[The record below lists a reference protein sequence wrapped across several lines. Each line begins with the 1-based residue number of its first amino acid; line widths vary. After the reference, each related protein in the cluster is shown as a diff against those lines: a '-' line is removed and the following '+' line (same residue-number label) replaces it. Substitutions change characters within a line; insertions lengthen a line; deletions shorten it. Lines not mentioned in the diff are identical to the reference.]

1 MAISIIFN
9 VNNMKKTTI
18 TILLTIFLF
27 ASSYAQSNENANG
40 STYELVEGYT
50 NVSSDGIY
58 LIAGYYSEKSG
69 GGSLYLM
76 SSDNLNNGKIEGKP
90 FTTVTKDNPPTR
102 ITLDEKTYSNDIS
115 FMEYRFSDTLT
126 TEKERK
132 FRILNNGLYLTN
144 SSNNIEFGGK
154 REDNNFWTLQKTD
167 ERYKRIRFHN
177 GNKYSYSMIV
187 FQRSGTSNMFKICS
201 QTTSNG
207 VFINLYKKVSHAIT
221 IGKTG
226 YSTFYYSSNDA
237 VLPEG
242 LTAYTYGIETDENV
256 TKLVSTHQFNA
267 GDTIPAGCA
276 VVVKGKPGTY
286 SIKLQA
292 KISAKKYD
300 NILKGTYYTKEL
312 EKNSNTQYYM
322 LSLDAKGENVGF
334 YWGATDGGAFTNKAH
349 KAYLAIPKSAS
360 SKISS
365 FILGPEDD
373 SATGIET
380 VEDNS
385 TATPAIYDLSG
396 RRTLNPSHGIYIMN
410 GKKILK

>member
-9 VNNMKKTTI
+9 LNNMKKPTI

-40 STYELVEGYT
+40 STYQLVKDYT
-50 NVSSDGIY
+50 EVTSDGIY
-58 LIAGYYSEKSG
+58 LIAGYYAKTT

-76 SSDNLNNGKIEGKP
+76 SSSDNLNNGKIEGKL
-90 FTTVTKDNPPTR
+90 FTTVTKDNPPTT
-102 ITLDEKTYSNDIS
+102 ITLDEKTYSNSIS
-115 FMEYRFSDTLT
+115 GLDYRFFNKSTNNNV
-126 TEKERK
+126 RK
-132 FRILNNGLYLTN
+132 FVILNNGCYLTN
-144 SSNNIEFGGK
+144 SSKGIEFNELK
-154 REDNNFWTLQKTD
+154 NDSNVWALQDITD
-167 ERYKRIRFHN
+167 KDYKRIKFYN
-177 GNKYSYSMIV
+177 GKKYHEYMLSFDTKSRL
-187 FQRSGTSNMFKICS
+187 FQITKF
-201 QTTSNG
+201 NG
-207 VFINLYKKVSHAIT
+207 SSPAINLYKKVSHAIT

-237 VLPEG
+237 VLPVG
-242 LTAYTYGIETDENV
+242 LTAYTYGIKTDENV

-267 GDTIPAGCA
+267 GDTIPAECA
-276 VVVKGKPGTY
+276 VVVKGNPGTY
-286 SIKLQA
+286 SITLQD
-292 KISAKKYD
+292 KKSTKKYD

-334 YWGATDGGAFTNKAH
+334 YWGATDGGPFTNKTN
-349 KAYLAIPKSAS
+349 KAYLAIPKSAD

-365 FILGPEDD
+365 FILDPEDD

-380 VEDNS
+380 IEDNG
-385 TATPAIYDLSG
+385 TATSAIYDLSG

>member
-1 MAISIIFN
+1 MDISIIFN
-9 VNNMKKTTI
+9 LNNMKKTTI

-40 STYELVEGYT
+40 STYKLVEDFEKE
-50 NVSSDGIY
+50 VSSDGIY
-58 LIAGYYSEKSG
+58 LIAAYLYKDNGNII
-69 GGSLYLM
+69 YLM
-76 SSDNLNNGKIEGKP
+76 SSEKLKEGKIKGILLQDAATATITINEQNLSNLEFRIEKSKKDIRIIN
-90 FTTVTKDNPPTR
+90 KDNYLSNSSEKIKFVSNKNNTNLWTFSEVPNVNFSR
-102 ITLDEKTYSNDIS
+102 IKLCNSQKYMIAFN
-115 FMEYRFSDTLT
+115 
-126 TEKERK
+126 
-132 FRILNNGLYLTN
+132 TN
-144 SSNNIEFGGK
+144 SNEFQISK
-154 REDNNFWTLQKTD
+154 A
-167 ERYKRIRFHN
+167 
-177 GNKYSYSMIV
+177 
-187 FQRSGTSNMFKICS
+187 
-201 QTTSNG
+201 TTT
-207 VFINLYKKVSHAIT
+207 FPAINLYKKVSHAIT
-221 IGKTG
+221 LGNTG

-237 VLPEG
+237 VLPVG

-267 GDTIPAGCA
+267 GDTIPAECA
-276 VVVKGKPGTY
+276 VVVKGNHGTY
-286 SIKLQA
+286 SITLQD
-292 KISAKKYD
+292 KKSTKKYD

-312 EKNSNTQYYM
+312 EANVDTQYYM

-365 FILGPEDD
+365 FILDPEDD

-380 VEDNS
+380 IEDNG

>member
-9 VNNMKKTTI
+9 LNNMKKTTI

-40 STYELVEGYT
+40 STYKLVE
-50 NVSSDGIY
+50 NFEKEVSSDGIY
-58 LIAGYYSEKSG
+58 LIAAYLYNKN
-69 GGSLYLM
+69 GSSIYLM
-76 SSDNLNNGKIEGKP
+76 SPENLKEGKIKGIILQDAATATITINEQNLSNLEFRIEKSKKDIRIIN
-90 FTTVTKDNPPTR
+90 KDNYLSNSSEKIKFESNKNNTNLWTFTEVTNPNYRR
-102 ITLDEKTYSNDIS
+102 IKLCNKNNSNNYMIA
-115 FMEYRFSDTLT
+115 F
-126 TEKERK
+126 
-132 FRILNNGLYLTN
+132 NTN
-144 SSNNIEFGGK
+144 SNEFQISK
-154 REDNNFWTLQKTD
+154 A
-167 ERYKRIRFHN
+167 
-177 GNKYSYSMIV
+177 
-187 FQRSGTSNMFKICS
+187 
-201 QTTSNG
+201 TTT
-207 VFINLYKKVSHAIT
+207 FPAINLYKKVSHAIT
-221 IGKTG
+221 LGNTG

-237 VLPEG
+237 VLPVG

-267 GDTIPAGCA
+267 GDTIPAECA
-276 VVVKGKPGTY
+276 VVVKGNHGTY
-286 SIKLQA
+286 SITLQD
-292 KISAKKYD
+292 KKSTKKYD

-312 EKNSNTQYYM
+312 EANVDTQYYM

-365 FILGPEDD
+365 FVLDPEDD

-380 VEDNS
+380 IEDNG

>member
-1 MAISIIFN
+1 MDISIIFN
-9 VNNMKKTTI
+9 LNNMKKTTI

-40 STYELVEGYT
+40 STYKLVEDFEKE
-50 NVSSDGIY
+50 VSSDGIY
-58 LIAGYYSEKSG
+58 LIAAYLYKDNGNII
-69 GGSLYLM
+69 YLM
-76 SSDNLNNGKIEGKP
+76 SSEKLKEGKIKGILLQDAATATITINEQNLSNLEFRIEKSKKDIRIIN
-90 FTTVTKDNPPTR
+90 KDNYLSNSSEKIKFVSNKNNTNLWTFSEVPNVNFSR
-102 ITLDEKTYSNDIS
+102 IKLCNSQKYMIAFN
-115 FMEYRFSDTLT
+115 
-126 TEKERK
+126 
-132 FRILNNGLYLTN
+132 TN
-144 SSNNIEFGGK
+144 SNEFQISK
-154 REDNNFWTLQKTD
+154 A
-167 ERYKRIRFHN
+167 
-177 GNKYSYSMIV
+177 
-187 FQRSGTSNMFKICS
+187 
-201 QTTSNG
+201 TTT
-207 VFINLYKKVSHAIT
+207 FPAINLYKKVSHAIT
-221 IGKTG
+221 LGNTG

-237 VLPEG
+237 VLPVG

-267 GDTIPAGCA
+267 GDTIPAECA
-276 VVVKGKPGTY
+276 VVVKGNHGTY
-286 SIKLQA
+286 SITLQD
-292 KISAKKYD
+292 KKSTKKYD

-312 EKNSNTQYYM
+312 EANVDTQYYM

-365 FILGPEDD
+365 FVLDPEDD

-380 VEDNS
+380 IEDNG
-385 TATPAIYDLSG
+385 TATSAIYDLSG

>member
-27 ASSYAQSNENANG
+27 ASSYAQSNENNNG
-40 STYELVEGYT
+40 CTYELVKGYT

-76 SSDNLNNGKIEGKP
+76 SADKLYNGIIESEL
-90 FTTVTKDNPPTR
+90 FTTVTQNEPPTT

-115 FMEYRFSDTLT
+115 FMEYWFSNTLT

-144 SSNNIEFGGK
+144 SPTNNIRFGIK

-167 ERYKRIRFHN
+167 GNRIKFYN
-177 GNKYSYSMIV
+177 GNKYPCSMIA

-201 QTTSNG
+201 QTTSYG
-207 VFINLYKKVSHAIT
+207 VVINLYKKVSHAIT

-242 LTAYTYGIETDENV
+242 LTAYTYSIKTDENV
-256 TKLVSTHQFNA
+256 TKLMSTHQFNA
-267 GDTIPAGCA
+267 GDTIPAECA
-276 VVVKGKPGTY
+276 VVVKGKQGTY

-292 KISAKKYD
+292 RKSTKKYD

-312 EKNSNTQYYM
+312 EDDGNTQYYM
-322 LSLDAKGENVGF
+322 LSLDAKGKNVGF
-334 YWGATDGGAFTNKAH
+334 YWGATDGRPFTNKAH

-365 FILGPEDD
+365 FVLDPEGD

-380 VEDNS
+380 IEDNG
-385 TATPAIYDLSG
+385 TAASAIYDLSG

>member
-1 MAISIIFN
+1 MDISIIFN
-9 VNNMKKTTI
+9 LNNMKKTTI

-40 STYELVEGYT
+40 STYQLVKDYT
-50 NVSSDGIY
+50 EVTSDGIY
-58 LIAGYYSEKSG
+58 LIAGYYAKTT

-76 SSDNLNNGKIEGKP
+76 SSSDNLNNGKIKGKL
-90 FTTVTKDNPPTR
+90 FKTVTTDNPPTT
-102 ITLDEKTYSNDIS
+102 ITLDEKTYSNSIS
-115 FMEYRFSDTLT
+115 GWDYRFFYKSTDNNV
-126 TEKERK
+126 RK
-132 FRILNNGLYLTN
+132 FVILNNGCYLTN
-144 SSNNIEFGGK
+144 SIKGIEFNELQNDANVWALQDITSNN
-154 REDNNFWTLQKTD
+154 
-167 ERYKRIRFHN
+167 YKRIRFYN
-177 GNKYSYSMIV
+177 GKKNFENMLSFDTKSML
-187 FQRSGTSNMFKICS
+187 FQIAKF
-201 QTTSNG
+201 NG
-207 VFINLYKKVSHAIT
+207 SSPAINLYKKVSHAIT
-221 IGKTG
+221 LGETE

-242 LTAYTYGIETDENV
+242 LTAYTYGIKTDENV

-267 GDTIPAGCA
+267 GDTIPESCA

-286 SIKLQA
+286 SIKLQD
-292 KISAKKYD
+292 KKSTKKYD
-300 NILKGTYYTKEL
+300 NILKGTYYTKKL
-312 EKNSNTQYYM
+312 EDDGNTQYYM
-322 LSLDAKGENVGF
+322 LSLDAKGKNVGF

-365 FILGPEDD
+365 FILDPEDD